1 MLSPRYFLTWM
12 GVGLLYLASLFPIK
26 FQLFLGKILG
36 LILYSLSSERKKIVE
51 INLKLCFPNKTEEE
65 RKEMVKEV
73 FKDMGRGLIE
83 TGIAWWR
90 SDKFIEEL
98 ITKKSNFELL
108 DDVNEGCLI
117 LLKHSTHAELDIRMT
132 SSLVK
137 AGGMY
142 KNQTNKV
149 MNYLMIKARNKY
161 LIGTVTNRQTRR
173 GLKFLNGQSI
183 DFHRLWVALLPPHRQ
198 DVLGHRQAGDDFP
211 FHGVNHHPGNLD
223 DFMALFHI
231 NERLGWLVAA
241 IAGENLAVGFAS
253 VVFVAYLSA
262 IVNPRY
268 AAVQYALMASLTML
282 IGTLGRGALGEL
294 VEERG
299 FAYVFIVT
307 ALLGLVAVV
316 ASVAEALRTRFMRKP
331 EPAPV
336 SADR

>member
-1 MLSPRYFLTWM
+1 MKTNKKEPFNNEISFEADMLSPRYFLTWM

-26 FQLFLGKILG
+26 FQLLLGKMLG
-36 LILYSLSSERKKIVE
+36 LILYSFSSERKKIVE
-51 INLKLCFPNKTEEE
+51 INLKLCLPNKTEQE

-173 GLKFLNGQSI
+173 GVKFLHNGLKFL
-183 DFHRLWVALLPPHRQ
+183 
-198 DVLGHRQAGDDFP
+198 
-211 FHGVNHHPGNLD
+211 
-223 DFMALFHI
+223 
-231 NERLGWLVAA
+231 
-241 IAGENLAVGFAS
+241 
-253 VVFVAYLSA
+253 
-262 IVNPRY
+262 Y
-268 AAVQYALMASLTML
+268 AADQDYGKKGSEFVHFFGVPAATVTLPSDLYKKGTKVFFFNVVRVGSGYEITLEDLGSKTNEENFLTLMNETYEKAILKAPTQYFWMH
-282 IGTLGRGALGEL
+282 RRFKNRPEGEEGFYPYWKKR
-294 VEERG
+294 EERREKKRSKR
-299 FAYVFIVT
+299 A
-307 ALLGLVAVV
+307 
-316 ASVAEALRTRFMRKP
+316 
-331 EPAPV
+331 
-336 SADR
+336 